1 MVSVDTEKIIEMVS
15 VYVDTPSDTLV
26 DGAVENATQTALQS
40 LWTAGYSEDSLDG
53 YTQAT
58 FKVAVEF
65 YAIADLIRALY
76 NANDSSGEDQ
86 VRYYMERGDRLMQ
99 ELVMELDRNSL
110 DSESSPVSAV
120 KTDYVY
126 NTRY

>member
-110 DSESSPVSAV
+110 DSESSPV
-120 KTDYVY
+120 
-126 NTRY
+126 